1 MIVEE
6 APSPRRLSHA
16 GSPRVDWRVTKR
28 SRYHVIMMR
37 LATVDLRRAIIAAFA
52 LIAVTIAVQN
62 AARAEPAQQPV
73 LVELFTSQ
81 GCSSCPP
88 ADAFLA
94 ELAERPGVLAL
105 SYHVDYW
112 NYIGWTDPFSSPEAT
127 ARQRAYGKTLG
138 SRVAYTP
145 QMVIDGRHDA
155 VGSHR
160 ETVEQAIAAAA
171 ASPHVALVIAGDDA
185 TGYRAVLP
193 ATALDMPARIWLV
206 LFDGSHETTVTRGE
220 NTGRTIENRNVV
232 RGIVDLAAWDGSATE
247 IPLALDPA
255 LTAGRDNCAVIVQE
269 GKAGPVLATAVLGL
283 AE

>member
-1 MIVEE
+1 MTK
-6 APSPRRLSHA
+6 A
-16 GSPRVDWRVTKR
+16 G
-28 SRYHVIMMR
+28 RYHAIMMR
-37 LATVDLRRAIIAAFA
+37 LTLADLRRFALAAFA
-52 LIAVTIAVQN
+52 IVATTMAMQD
-62 AARAEPAQQPV
+62 AARAEPASQPV

-145 QMVIDGRHDA
+145 QMVIDGRRDA

-171 ASPHVALVIAGDDA
+171 SSSRIALAIAGDDA
-185 TGYRAVLP
+185 SGYRAVLP
-193 ATALDMPARIWLV
+193 ATALDMPARVWLV

-255 LTAGRDNCAVIVQE
+255 LTAGRDGCAVIVQQGE
-269 GKAGPVLATAVLGL
+269 AGPVLGTAVIGL
-283 AE
+283 N

>member
-1 MIVEE
+1 EAGRLTIVGE
-6 APSPRRLSHA
+6 APPARRLSTH
-16 GSPRVDWRVTKR
+16 GSPRVDWPVTKAG
-28 SRYHVIMMR
+28 RYHAVMMR
-37 LATVDLRRAIIAAFA
+37 LTFVDLRRVAIAGLASIAM
-52 LIAVTIAVQN
+52 TIAVQN
-62 AARAEPAQQPV
+62 VARAEPAPQPV

-112 NYIGWTDPFSSPEAT
+112 NYIGWTDPFSSPAAT

-145 QMVIDGRHDA
+145 QMVVGGRHDA

-160 ETVEQAIAAAA
+160 EAVEQAIAAAA

-220 NTGRTIENRNVV
+220 NTGRTIEN
-232 RGIVDLAAWDGSATE
+232 
-247 IPLALDPA
+247 
-255 LTAGRDNCAVIVQE
+255 
-269 GKAGPVLATAVLGL
+269 
-283 AE
+283 

>member
-1 MIVEE
+1 MTK
-6 APSPRRLSHA
+6 A
-16 GSPRVDWRVTKR
+16 G
-28 SRYHVIMMR
+28 RYHAVMMR
-37 LATVDLRRAIIAAFA
+37 LTFVDLRRVAIAGLAFIAMTIAA
-52 LIAVTIAVQN
+52 QN
-62 AARAEPAQQPV
+62 AARAEPAPQPV

-94 ELAERPGVLAL
+94 ELAARPGVLAL

-127 ARQRAYGKTLG
+127 QRQRAYGKTLG

-145 QMVIDGRHDA
+145 QMVIDGRRDA

-160 ETVEQAIAAAA
+160 ETVEQAIATAA
-171 ASPHVALVIAGDDA
+171 ASPRIALAVTGDDA
-185 TGYRAVLP
+185 SGYRAVLP
-193 ATALDMPARIWLV
+193 ATALDLPAHIWLV

-232 RGIVDLAAWDGSATE
+232 RGIVDLATWDGSATE
-247 IPLALDPA
+247 IPLALTPR

-269 GKAGPVLATAVLGL
+269 GEAGAVLGTAVIRL
-283 AE
+283 N